1 MGVIATLTSSAAHRN
16 TSLRRGTGR
25 VGRDTWR
32 GTLWSPNARSK
43 AQPGSGSL
51 RPTEPLCASPA
62 EPEDAGRP
70 WQKRGSRTRSPMPCA
85 VLPAR
90 VALPPS
96 RDTAPP
102 PPPHSPQW
110 TEAPGLLLHHKG
122 SPSGRG
128 LAAGAPSTED
138 QSGGRPRRQGQ
149 GPTPGRPRRTP
160 GMPDPGADEQAGL
173 AQAAGAR
180 GVVAGTYLSLRRRRV
195 RVSAT
200 WTRPRAP
207 HRPARA
213 PSLPHPARPRRRR
226 RPHFGAGPRPPGP
239 FKSGP
244 YHRAGQGCPGRAERQ
259 CSRPWGAASPRATG
273 EAQQRSSAPSSGRG
287 SPPNPP
293 QRDDPP
299 VPSRNG
305 RVRGARPSARRLPPS
320 GDPRA
325 PAPQPSGCA
334 RASGSRRRLPA
345 ARRRAQGH
353 LPLVRSTTRPPSHP
367 GHDPTG
373 PHQAGTRG
381 PDPGHSPGEGPLIR
395 RACV

>member
-195 RVSAT
+195 RVAAC
-200 WTRPRAP
+200 RPRGRALEPHTAP
-207 HRPARA
+207 LARPRCRTPRARAAAAAHTLGPARGRRGLLNPDRTTAPGRGAQGGPSGSARGRGGPPLPEPRERPSSAAPPRRAAGVPPPTHRSETTLPSPRAMAASGARA
-213 PSLPHPARPRRRR
+213 PQPAASRHQGTRARPRLNPR
-226 RPHFGAGPRPPGP
+226 GARGPRGRADASRPPGGVP
-239 FKSGP
+239 KATCRWF
-244 YHRAGQGCPGRAERQ
+244 
-259 CSRPWGAASPRATG
+259 AAP
-273 EAQQRSSAPSSGRG
+273 
-287 SPPNPP
+287 
-293 QRDDPP
+293 
-299 VPSRNG
+299 
-305 RVRGARPSARRLPPS
+305 
-320 GDPRA
+320 
-325 PAPQPSGCA
+325 PAPP
-334 RASGSRRRLPA
+334 RT
-345 ARRRAQGH
+345 
-353 LPLVRSTTRPPSHP
+353 LVTILQALTRPELAVLTQDTLPEKVH
-367 GHDPTG
+367 
-373 PHQAGTRG
+373 
-381 PDPGHSPGEGPLIR
+381 
-395 RACV
+395 